1 VFILTDFT
9 CPEDYIKCEDGL
21 QCIHI
26 SSMCTHI
33 RHCNDASDYN
43 KTRCQGQSYYKYIDL
58 LIGV

>member
-1 VFILTDFT
+1 VSNNNIVFILTDFT

-21 QCIHI
+21 QCIHV

-43 KTRCQGQSYYKYIDL
+43 KTRCQG
-58 LIGV
+58 